1 MHIPFWGTLAALA
14 CLSLYSLYSSM
25 RIQALLST
33 SRELVQRTIP
43 YQRFVSAQAPN
54 ILFIGDSTGVG
65 VGADTPLHSLA
76 GRFGTD
82 YPEWTV
88 ENRSVSGRKT
98 AELLPTLRAL
108 PTKHYEKV
116 IIQIGGNDIVAFSEK
131 KQLQKDITAVLE
143 EAKRVGKEVF
153 LLTAGNVGNA
163 PLFPRP
169 LAYIWTK
176 RTLAVRKI
184 FKRTAEEMN
193 VTYIDLYRD
202 AANDPFASDPY
213 RYHAKDLFHPSSDG
227 YALWYAA
234 FKKSVS
240 VFAPAERVR

>member
-1 MHIPFWGTLAALA
+1 MNTSFLITTLILLCLGT
-14 CLSLYSLYSSM
+14 YSLYSYI
-25 RIQALLST
+25 RIQSLLRVSRALVENT
-33 SRELVQRTIP
+33 FP
-43 YQRFVSAQAPN
+43 YERALAPDAPRA
-54 ILFIGDSTGVG
+54 LFLGDSTGVG
-65 VGADTPLHSLA
+65 VGADTPLDSLA

-88 ENRSVSGRKT
+88 ENRSVSGKKT
-98 AELLPTLRAL
+98 AQLLPILREL
-108 PTKHYEKV
+108 PEHYEKV
-116 IIQIGGNDIVAFSEK
+116 VVQIGGNDIVAFSEK

-169 LAYIWTK
+169 LAYIWTQ
-176 RTLAVRKI
+176 RTLTVREI
-184 FKRTAEEMN
+184 FKRTAKEMD

-227 YALWYAA
+227 YALWYAT
-234 FKKSVS
+234 FKKVLSELLPPQK
-240 VFAPAERVR
+240 FE

>member
-1 MHIPFWGTLAALA
+1 MNIHFLIGLLILLCLGTYILYSYIRIQSLLRVSRTLVENTLPYERALA
-14 CLSLYSLYSSM
+14 PDAP
-25 RIQALLST
+25 RALFL
-33 SRELVQRTIP
+33 
-43 YQRFVSAQAPN
+43 
-54 ILFIGDSTGVG
+54 GDSTGVG
-65 VGADTPLHSLA
+65 VGADTPLDSLA

-82 YPEWTV
+82 HPEWTV

-98 AELLPTLRAL
+98 AELIPILRAL
-108 PTKHYEKV
+108 PGKHYEKV
-116 IIQIGGNDIVAFSEK
+116 VVQIGGNDIVAFSEK

-143 EAKRVGKEVF
+143 EAKHVGKEVF
-153 LLTAGNVGNA
+153 LLTAGNVGNT

-169 LAYIWTK
+169 LAYIWTQ

-184 FKRTAEEMN
+184 FKRTAEEMG
-193 VTYIDLYRD
+193 VTYIDLYRG
-202 AANDPFASDPY
+202 AADDPFASDPY

-240 VFAPAERVR
+240 VSVPAEQIR